1 MQGQAL
7 ADSDLTLATSL
18 LERLLEL
25 QAGDG
30 GWGAY
35 PELPSATEPTALAL
49 MCLQAPG
56 AVETLYSAGV
66 SARQRVG
73 EAGLRAANWLI
84 ASQREDGSWPVS
96 VQTQSAGW
104 STSFAVMAL
113 AGESSRAEPASRGAR
128 WLVQEKGRGL
138 PWLSRLYFR
147 FFPADRSVNVLDPS
161 LVGWPWA
168 TATFSW
174 VEPTSYAMLALQR
187 LPEDRRPRGS
197 GRRLDMARQMLADRM
212 CYDGGWN
219 YGNKE
224 VLGEE
229 LWPYADTTA
238 LALVA
243 LAGSPT
249 DESPGAEQS
258 QRLAEVQ
265 RLSLD
270 ALGQM
275 LKRNRSGVALAW
287 SILCYRLY
295 DRDSTQLERWL
306 AESYQRTRFMDEVRV
321 VATAALALMG
331 GETLLRGSVV

>member
-1 MQGQAL
+1 MQGQAVADTDLSL
-7 ADSDLTLATSL
+7 AASL

-25 QAGDG
+25 QADDG

-35 PELPSATEPTALAL
+35 PARPSATEPTSLAL
-49 MCLQAPG
+49 MSLQTPG
-56 AVETLYSAGV
+56 ALEALASADSPASERMGT
-66 SARQRVG
+66 ARRRG
-73 EAGLRAANWLI
+73 ANWLTT
-84 ASQREDGSWPVS
+84 SQREDGSWPVS

-113 AGESSRAEPASRGAR
+113 AGEVGREDSASRGAR
-128 WLVQEKGRGL
+128 WLVHEKGRGL

-147 FFPADRSVNVLDPS
+147 FFPADRSVNVLDPA

-168 TATFSW
+168 TDTFSW

-187 LPEDRRPRGS
+187 LPDDQQPRGS
-197 GRRLDMARQMLADRM
+197 AGRLDEARRMLADRM

-243 LAGSPT
+243 LAGSPA
-249 DESPGAEQS
+249 DESPDERQG
-258 QRLAEVQ
+258 QRLAEVR
-265 RLSLD
+265 RLSLE
-270 ALGQM
+270 ALGRM
-275 LKRNRSGVALAW
+275 LERNRSGVALAW

-295 DRDSTQLERWL
+295 DRDSTQIEAWL
-306 AESYQRTRFMDEVRV
+306 AESYEQTGFLDETRV
-321 VATAALALMG
+321 VATAALALTR
-331 GETLLRGSVV
+331 GETLFRGGAA